1 MAQVRFLSDNSV
13 ELSAGYGGDD
23 VAADRRLADAYSEA
37 VVSIVDRAAP
47 AVVSIGVGG
56 ADGAV
61 GAGSG
66 VIIAPDGYALT
77 NDHVI
82 AGQKQLRVRL
92 TDGRQLPATVVGE
105 DASTDLALIRVSASG
120 LPFALLGLSAP
131 LRVGQLV
138 VAIGNPLGFSESV
151 SAGIVSAKSRGLR
164 SVDGRLIDNV
174 IQHTAALNPGNSG
187 GPLLTTTEEIVGIN
201 TAIIAGAQGIGFAVP
216 SDTAS
221 WVIQELLHH
230 GRVRRAQLGI
240 KAFTRPIHRRFAH
253 AYGID
258 QSTVIEVA
266 EVLPDSP
273 ASRADIR
280 KGDLIVQ
287 ANGAELRSVD
297 ALLSA
302 LAENSA
308 FREVEITLLRKGR
321 KITARLAPI
330 VP

>member
-1 MAQVRFLSDNSV
+1 MAQLRFLSDGSI
-13 ELSAGYGGDD
+13 ESSAGSGNDD
-23 VAADRRLADAYSEA
+23 DAADRRLADAYSEA
-37 VVSIVDRAAP
+37 VVGIVERAAP
-47 AVVSIGVGG
+47 AVVSINVSS
-56 ADGAV
+56 ADGAM

-66 VIIAPDGYALT
+66 VILTPDGYALT

-82 AGQKQLRVRL
+82 AAQKRLRVRL
-92 TDGRQLPATVVGE
+92 TDGRQIPATVVGE

-120 LPFALLGLSAP
+120 LPFASLGRSAP

-187 GPLLTTTEEIVGIN
+187 GPLLTTAQEIVGIN
-201 TAIIAGAQGIGFAVP
+201 TAIIAGAQGIGFAIP

-240 KAFTRPIHRRFAH
+240 KAFTRPIHRRFAR
-253 AYGID
+253 AYGIE
-258 QSTVIEVA
+258 QNTVIEVA

-273 ASRADIR
+273 AWHADIR
-280 KGDLIVQ
+280 AGDLIIQ
-287 ANGAELRSVD
+287 ANGADLHSVD
-297 ALLSA
+297 ALLST
-302 LAENSA
+302 LANDGA
-308 FREVEITLLRKGR
+308 FREVGITLIRKGR
-321 KITARLAPI
+321 KLTVRLAPI

>member
-1 MAQVRFLSDNSV
+1 MAQLRLISGSSIESSPGPGSD
-13 ELSAGYGGDD
+13 G

-37 VVSIVDRAAP
+37 VVAVVDRAAP
-47 AVVSIGVGG
+47 AVVSIGVSS
-56 ADGAV
+56 ADGAM

-66 VIIAPDGYALT
+66 VIVTPDGYALT

-92 TDGRQLPATVVGE
+92 TDGRQLPAAVVGE

-120 LPFALLGLSAP
+120 LPFASLGPSAP

-164 SVDGRLIDNV
+164 SVDGRLIDNI

-187 GPLLTTTEEIVGIN
+187 GPLLTAAQEIVGIN

-221 WVIQELLHH
+221 WVVQELLQH

-240 KAFTRPIHRRFAH
+240 KAFTRPIHRRFAR
-253 AYGID
+253 AYGIEH
-258 QSTVIEVA
+258 STVIEVA
-266 EVLPDSP
+266 EILPESP
-273 ASRADIR
+273 ASRAGIR
-280 KGDLIVQ
+280 AGDLIIQ
-287 ANGAELRSVD
+287 ANGADLRSVD

-302 LAENSA
+302 LADDRA
-308 FREVEITLLRKGR
+308 FREVDITLLRKGR

>member
-1 MAQVRFLSDNSV
+1 MAQVRFVSEGPLEPS
-13 ELSAGYGGDD
+13 SAPED
-23 VAADRRLADAYSEA
+23 VDRRLTDAYSEA
-37 VVSIVDRAAP
+37 VVAIVDRAAP
-47 AVVSIGVGG
+47 AVVSIGVSG
-56 ADGAV
+56 ADGAE

-66 VIIAPDGYALT
+66 VIITPDGYALT
-77 NDHVI
+77 NDHVV
-82 AGQKQLRVRL
+82 AGRTQLRVRL

-105 DASTDLALIRVSASG
+105 DASTDLALVRVSASG
-120 LPFALLGLSAP
+120 LPFALLGASAP

-164 SVDGRLIDNV
+164 SVDGRLIDNI

-187 GPLLTTTEEIVGIN
+187 GPLLTTAEEVVGIN

-230 GRVRRAQLGI
+230 GRVRRAQIGI

-253 AYGID
+253 AYEIN
-258 QSTVIEVA
+258 QNTVVEVA

-273 ASRADIR
+273 ASRAGIR
-280 KGDLIVQ
+280 KGDLIIQ
-287 ANGAELRSVD
+287 ANGSDLRSVD

-302 LAENSA
+302 LAQDSA
-308 FREVEITLLRKGR
+308 LREVEVTLVRKGR
-321 KITARLAPI
+321 KLGARLAPI

>member
-1 MAQVRFLSDNSV
+1 MAQVRFLAGN
-13 ELSAGYGGDD
+13 SAGSSAGPGSDE

-37 VVSIVDRAAP
+37 VVTIVDGAAP
-47 AVVSIGVGG
+47 AVVSIGVSS
-56 ADGAV
+56 ADGAM

-66 VIIAPDGYALT
+66 VIITPDGYTLT
-77 NDHVI
+77 NDHVV
-82 AGQKQLRVRL
+82 AGQKQVRVRL

-105 DASTDLALIRVSASG
+105 DASTDLALIRVSAGG
-120 LPFALLGLSAP
+120 LPFARLGASAP

-164 SVDGRLIDNV
+164 SVDGRLIDNI

-187 GPLLTTTEEIVGIN
+187 GPLLTTAEEIVGIN

-280 KGDLIVQ
+280 TGDLIIQ
-287 ANGAELRSVD
+287 ANGADLLSVD

-302 LAENSA
+302 LAEDAA
-308 FREVEITLLRKGR
+308 FLDVDITLVRRGR
-321 KITARLAPI
+321 KITTRL
-330 VP
+330 VPVVP

>member
-1 MAQVRFLSDNSV
+1 MAQVRFLSGD
-13 ELSAGYGGDD
+13 SAGSSPASGRDD

-37 VVSIVDRAAP
+37 VVSIVDGAAP
-47 AVVSIGVGG
+47 AVVSIGVSS
-56 ADGAV
+56 ADGAM

-66 VIIAPDGYALT
+66 VIVTPDGYALT
-77 NDHVI
+77 NNHVV
-82 AGQKQLRVRL
+82 AGQKQVRVRL
-92 TDGRQLPATVVGE
+92 TDGRHLPATVVGE

-120 LPFALLGLSAP
+120 LPFARLGSSAP

-138 VAIGNPLGFSESV
+138 IAIGNPLGFSESV

-164 SVDGRLIDNV
+164 SVDGRLIDNI

-187 GPLLTTTEEIVGIN
+187 GPLLTTAEEIIGIN

-240 KAFTRPIHRRFAH
+240 KAFTRSIHRRFAH

-258 QSTVIEVA
+258 QGTVIEVA

-280 KGDLIVQ
+280 KGDLVIQ
-287 ANGAELRSVD
+287 ANGADLPSVD
-297 ALLSA
+297 ALLSS
-302 LAENSA
+302 LAQDSA
-308 FREVEITLLRKGR
+308 FREVDITLVRKGR
-321 KITARLAPI
+321 KITARLAPT

>member
-1 MAQVRFLSDNSV
+1 MTQLRFLSGSP
-13 ELSAGYGGDD
+13 AGSPAGSGGDG

-37 VVSIVDRAAP
+37 VVGIVDGAAP
-47 AVVSIGVGG
+47 AVVSIGVSG
-56 ADGAV
+56 ADGAM

-66 VIIAPDGYALT
+66 VVIAPDGYALT
-77 NDHVI
+77 NDHVV

-92 TDGRQLPATVVGE
+92 TDGRQLPAAVVGE

-120 LPFALLGLSAP
+120 LPFARLGSSAP

-164 SVDGRLIDNV
+164 SIDGRLIDNI

-187 GPLLTTTEEIVGIN
+187 GPLLTTAQEIVGIN

-258 QSTVIEVA
+258 QGTVIEVA

-273 ASRADIR
+273 AARADIR
-280 KGDLIVQ
+280 KGDLIIE
-287 ANGAELRSVD
+287 ANGTDLRSVD

-302 LAENSA
+302 LAEDSA
-308 FREVEITLLRKGR
+308 FREVEITLVRKGR
-321 KITARLAPI
+321 KVTARLAPL

>member
-1 MAQVRFLSDNSV
+1 MPQLRFLSGSFI
-13 ELSAGYGGDD
+13 ESSAGSGGDE
-23 VAADRRLADAYSEA
+23 VAADRRLSDAYSEA
-37 VVSIVDRAAP
+37 VVAIVDGAAP
-47 AVVSIGVGG
+47 AVVSIGVSS
-56 ADGAV
+56 ADGAM

-66 VIIAPDGYALT
+66 VIITPDGYALT

-92 TDGRQLPATVVGE
+92 TDGRQLPVTVVGE
-105 DASTDLALIRVSASG
+105 DASTDLALIRVSANG
-120 LPFALLGLSAP
+120 LPFASLGPSAP

-187 GPLLTTTEEIVGIN
+187 GPLLTAAEEIVGIN

-221 WVIQELLHH
+221 WVIQELLQH

-258 QSTVIEVA
+258 QTTVIEVA
-266 EVLPDSP
+266 EVLSDSP

-287 ANGAELRSVD
+287 ANGADLRSVD

-302 LAENSA
+302 LADDGA
-308 FREVEITLLRKGR
+308 FREVDVTLLRKGR
-321 KITARLAPI
+321 QITARLAPI